1 MTCDSGEA
9 PPHMVSIKMFVRIII
24 RFPLLLSVLCVCLS
38 CDGLILNVLRNTTYN
53 SFSLSGPLL
62 DRYYAEMERFFSRAD
77 ADMWSQYAF
86 QDSLFATGDY
96 FPDLERRYDRDG
108 LPEGYLQHRIG
119 DALAQWRSSPF
130 ARELDFAGFCEYLL
144 PYRIGTEEPEEW
156 WTDYRVTFG
165 GVLDTLASMRR
176 CN

>member
-24 RFPLLLSVLCVCLS
+24 RFPLLLSVLCVC
-38 CDGLILNVLRNTTYN
+38 
-53 SFSLSGPLL
+53 F
-62 DRYYAEMERFFSRAD
+62 
-77 ADMWSQYAF
+77 
-86 QDSLFATGDY
+86 
-96 FPDLERRYDRDG
+96 LERRYDRDG
-108 LPEGYLQHRIG
+108 LPEGYLQHRID

>member
-9 PPHMVSIKMFVRIII
+9 PPPNMVSIKKFVRIII

-38 CDGLILNVLRNTTYN
+38 CDGLILNVLRKTTYN
-53 SFSLSGPLL
+53 SFSLFGPSL
-62 DRYYAEMERFFSRAD
+62 DRYYAEMERFFSRTD

-108 LPEGYLQHRIG
+108 LPEGYLQHRLD

-130 ARELDFAGFCEYLL
+130 ARELDFAGAPDRPPRDAGAGLRQC
-144 PYRIGTEEPEEW
+144 P
-156 WTDYRVTFG
+156 G
-165 GVLDTLASMRR
+165 GSVADPPQPHEGEGRKDLHV
-176 CN
+176 